1 MNNYVKSILN
11 LDKTIVKDYFKEK
24 EYPWEV
30 ITDLKNII
38 KEIAKTLNKEEWEER
53 ENDVWIHKSVKIDP
67 LTTIT
72 GPCIID
78 EGCEIRIATLIRDN
92 VIIGKN
98 CVIGNASYLRNA
110 ILFDN
115 VEIAHYNHVGNSILG
130 YKVHMGACATISN
143 LKSDKSNIKVKL
155 DDKIY
160 ETNQRKLGSLVG
172 DFVEIGCNSVLTPG
186 VVVGN
191 NSNIYPLVMVR
202 GEIKS
207 NKIVKSMDNI
217 VEKR

>member
-1 MNNYVKSILN
+1 MNSYVKSILDF
-11 LDKTIVKDYFKEK
+11 DKTIAKDYILEK
-24 EYPWEV
+24 EQPWLV
-30 ITDLKNII
+30 IADLANII
-38 KEIAKTLNKEEWEER
+38 KEIGKNLDKENWLELD
-53 ENDVWIHKSVKIDP
+53 ENVWVHKSVKIDP
-67 LTTIT
+67 LTRII

-78 EGCEIRIATLIRDN
+78 EGTEIRVGTLIRDN

-98 CVIGNASYLRNA
+98 CTIGNASYLRNA

-130 YKVHMGACATISN
+130 YKSHMGACATISN
-143 LKSDKSNIKVKL
+143 LKSDKSCVKVVLDGKL
-155 DDKIY
+155 Y
-160 ETNQRKLGSLVG
+160 ETNQKKLGALVG
-172 DFVEIGCNSVLTPG
+172 DFVEIGCNAVLTPG

-191 NSNIYPLVMVR
+191 NSNIYPLTMVR

>member
-1 MNNYVKSILN
+1 MNSYVKSILDFDKTIAKDYILEKEQPWLVIADLANTIKEIGKN
-11 LDKTIVKDYFKEK
+11 LDK
-24 EYPWEV
+24 
-30 ITDLKNII
+30 
-38 KEIAKTLNKEEWEER
+38 
-53 ENDVWIHKSVKIDP
+53 ENWLELDENVWVHKSVKIDP
-67 LTTIT
+67 LTRIT

-78 EGCEIRIATLIRDN
+78 EGTEIRVGTLIRDN

-98 CVIGNASYLRNA
+98 CTIGNASYLRNA

-130 YKVHMGACATISN
+130 YKSHMGACATISN
-143 LKSDKSNIKVKL
+143 LKSDKSCVKVVLDGKL
-155 DDKIY
+155 Y
-160 ETNQRKLGSLVG
+160 ETNQKKLGALVG
-172 DFVEIGCNSVLTPG
+172 DFVEIGCNAVLTPG

-191 NSNIYPLVMVR
+191 NSNIYPLTMVR